1 MIRGLSSGAAGWPWI
16 GGLVVTGAVV
26 AWRLVRD
33 VVASRRRRAAQA
45 LQGRLRTGEIGALE
59 YDPRG
64 RTVGNPPRPDHRVLN
79 ATTLVALGMGLALVA
94 IFEVLGIGWTMM
106 AHARSN

>member
-1 MIRGLSSGAAGWPWI
+1 MIRGPSSGAAGWPWI
-16 GGLVVTGAVV
+16 GGLVVTSAVM

-59 YDPRG
+59 YDRRG
-64 RTVGNPPRPDHRVLN
+64 RTVGNPPGPDHRALYT
-79 ATTLVALGMGLALVA
+79 TTLVALGVGLALVV
-94 IFEVLGIGWTMM
+94 IFEVLGIGWAMM
-106 AHARSN
+106 AHARSS